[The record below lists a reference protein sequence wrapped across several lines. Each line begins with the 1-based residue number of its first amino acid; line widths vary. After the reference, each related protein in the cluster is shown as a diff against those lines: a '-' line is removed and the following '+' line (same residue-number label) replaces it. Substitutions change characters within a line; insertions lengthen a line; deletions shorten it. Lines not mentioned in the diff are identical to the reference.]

1 MKVNTGGYLGPE
13 EVIGRDD
20 FIFNIWR
27 ILDKQSI
34 VLTSERR
41 IGKSSVI
48 NKIKEEGKD
57 NWLVIKRDVEGISTT
72 EEFVTRLIDDLCEH
86 QSSLTQGM
94 HWLGKLRNELNDV
107 KILGVT
113 IAKRAEKN
121 WTQTLESILKQLAE
135 AQSKSG
141 VRVLL
146 IWDEFPWMLQKI
158 IRTESP
164 VAAANLLDNLRQ
176 CRQSQQSIRMILTGS
191 IGLHHV
197 IKALKKDGLTNESL
211 NDTQVLNLPSL
222 DKENAKVLAKK
233 LIDGENLECGDKS
246 IISKLTNAVDYVPYY
261 IHHVINSHK
270 QQNIPIT
277 ELSIKNIV
285 SEAFTSANDP
295 WHLVHYH
302 SRLNDYYQDNAP
314 IYEIILDEFAF
325 SEITL
330 SRQTLQNRLSAS
342 LRLTADNTLLAKV
355 NDPEFIRQALQL
367 LSADHYLQKNSKTA
381 EFEFAFPLIK
391 AWWSIYRV

>member
-27 ILDKQSI
+27 ILDNQSI

-48 NKIKEEGKD
+48 NKIKEEAKD

-94 HWLGKLRNELNDV
+94 HWLGKLRNELNDF
-107 KILGVT
+107 KFLGVT

-121 WTQTLESILKQLAE
+121 WTQTLEVILKKLAE
-135 AQSKSG
+135 AQSKNG

-197 IKALKKDGLTNESL
+197 IKTLKKDGLTNESL
-211 NDTQVLNLPSL
+211 NDTQILNLPSL
-222 DKENAKVLAKK
+222 DEKNAKVLAKK
-233 LIDGENLECGDKS
+233 ID
-246 IISKLTNAVDYVPYY
+246 
-261 IHHVINSHK
+261 
-270 QQNIPIT
+270 
-277 ELSIKNIV
+277 
-285 SEAFTSANDP
+285 
-295 WHLVHYH
+295 
-302 SRLNDYYQDNAP
+302 
-314 IYEIILDEFAF
+314 
-325 SEITL
+325 
-330 SRQTLQNRLSAS
+330 
-342 LRLTADNTLLAKV
+342 
-355 NDPEFIRQALQL
+355 
-367 LSADHYLQKNSKTA
+367 
-381 EFEFAFPLIK
+381 
-391 AWWSIYRV
+391 